1 MTDITANVIVSMPSQ
16 LFTMARSFKAVANG
30 KIYIGKIDTD
40 PVNPENQ
47 IQVYVE
53 NEDGSHV
60 PVSQPIIINAAG
72 YPVYNG
78 QIAKFVT
85 VQGHSMAVYDA
96 YGSQQFYFPNVL
108 KYDPDQFK
116 NQLLILDETAQDFN
130 QTKPYIIQSVSQLL
144 QKDFTGIEK
153 IIVFTYM
160 NQHGIKVKSE
170 WYVGLEKID
179 NTYSLNLPNGYFANL
194 ILTSEMDYSEF
205 GFGSS
210 DPEKNSAAI
219 AEACRVARANQI
231 MSKLTF
237 PSGVYFSDKFDLD
250 VDRRG
255 FIFSGA
261 GNDATIIM
269 STSSNISMHHV
280 GIDPRDRSR
289 DRLHWHQTVEGFTV
303 NGNISNNG
311 ASASARAVYT
321 APYATIRNKSIDHR
335 ISNYDLLH
343 LVINWY
349 GHSQGTTNGSTR
361 TKYGV
366 RVRNNS
372 IKLMGYI
379 GSSANNQCTLSI
391 EGMST
396 TLTSTAYVNDN
407 TVTVADASGFD
418 TLFEIAFTNSTGG
431 VETRRITAIS
441 GNVITLDRPMTSEFQ
456 SGTKV
461 EVPIIGTSVISST
474 IETGEIRIG
483 DSQATYIAGN
493 YSEEA
498 KMYITKYVRAL
509 TVTGT
514 STAEASPAIT
524 IEVDRRSSIKIE
536 GNDTTFSISVNITDR
551 SGSVGERIDLY
562 NAPKL
567 DIKMNTRAQN
577 SIILNGVYG
586 FGSLRIE
593 KTFDSVS
600 RDERFNRMTFSGFN
614 HVAPAGGSVTEV
626 MKFFQD
632 ATQFGFD
639 GYTFD
644 LDITCR
650 RDGASAAVTPGIL
663 KRYGTSSAAPVAQ
676 NSAPVSLFSDF
687 NETNGYN
694 VFIGAS
700 GNRGTVQVRPN
711 PTSQIKSTING
722 TVTSII

>member
-1 MTDITANVIVSMPSQ
+1 
-16 LFTMARSFKAVANG
+16 
-30 KIYIGKIDTD
+30 
-40 PVNPENQ
+40 
-47 IQVYVE
+47 
-53 NEDGSHV
+53 
-60 PVSQPIIINAAG
+60 
-72 YPVYNG
+72 
-78 QIAKFVT
+78 
-85 VQGHSMAVYDA
+85 
-96 YGSQQFYFPNVL
+96 
-108 KYDPDQFK
+108 
-116 NQLLILDETAQDFN
+116 
-130 QTKPYIIQSVSQLL
+130 
-144 QKDFTGIEK
+144 
-153 IIVFTYM
+153 
-160 NQHGIKVKSE
+160 
-170 WYVGLEKID
+170 
-179 NTYSLNLPNGYFANL
+179 
-194 ILTSEMDYSEF
+194 
-205 GFGSS
+205 
-210 DPEKNSAAI
+210 
-219 AEACRVARANQI
+219 
-231 MSKLTF
+231 
-237 PSGVYFSDKFDLD
+237 
-250 VDRRG
+250 
-255 FIFSGA
+255 
-261 GNDATIIM
+261 
-269 STSSNISMHHV
+269 
-280 GIDPRDRSR
+280 
-289 DRLHWHQTVEGFTV
+289 
-303 NGNISNNG
+303 
-311 ASASARAVYT
+311 
-321 APYATIRNKSIDHR
+321 
-335 ISNYDLLH
+335 
-343 LVINWY
+343 
-349 GHSQGTTNGSTR
+349 
-361 TKYGV
+361 
-366 RVRNNS
+366 
-372 IKLMGYI
+372 
-379 GSSANNQCTLSI
+379 
-391 EGMST
+391 
-396 TLTSTAYVNDN
+396 
-407 TVTVADASGFD
+407 
-418 TLFEIAFTNSTGG
+418 
-431 VETRRITAIS
+431 
-441 GNVITLDRPMTSEFQ
+441 
-456 SGTKV
+456 TKV

-586 FGSLRIE
+586 FSSLRIE

-600 RDERFNRMTFSGFN
+600 QDERFNRMTFSGFN

-687 NETNGYN
+687 NEINGYN